1 MAETVYV
8 LCALTSILC
17 AALLFRAYRGN
28 RSRLLLWSTLCFVGL
43 ALNNV
48 FLFVDIVVVPDITN
62 LNSANFDSRNYA
74 IIEGEKAGLA
84 AVPKLQEKV
93 AAYYESKKTAVPPP

>member
-8 LCALTSILC
+8 LCALTSVLC

-48 FLFVDIVVVPDITN
+48 LLFVDLVLVPGPILDLRWARTGTALMSLATLVI
-62 LNSANFDSRNYA
+62 
-74 IIEGEKAGLA
+74 GL
-84 AVPKLQEKV
+84 VW
-93 AAYYESKKTAVPPP
+93 ESK